1 MIKKFIF
8 GSCLAFGLFNGDCWG
23 MKGSN
28 DMISSVHSETRTQEM
43 DITKHNQLQKAFSE
57 RDVLSDSSDSSS
69 SVYSLSEEEEEM
81 ADRACYGK
89 LDIVMLLAHLQS
101 LKYSEAKAKYNLILQ
116 KWNDNNVYELTDTGD
131 SFIGCCERN
140 YYDF

>member
-1 MIKKFIF
+1 MFKNFSKNIAL
-8 GSCLAFGLFNGDCWG
+8 GACLAFGLFNGDCWG
-23 MKGSN
+23 MKVSN
-28 DMISSVHSETRTQEM
+28 DGISNIHAETRTQEM
-43 DITKHNQLQKAFSE
+43 DITN
-57 RDVLSDSSDSSS
+57 S
-69 SVYSLSEEEEEM
+69 SVYSLSEKEEEM

-101 LKYSEAKAKYNLILQ
+101 LKYSDAKAKYNLILQ